1 MSSESSDR
9 PDGKPTS
16 ANETKTPRPSGEIK
30 PTDSAIISAADALYE
45 QGMAHYRRREWH
57 KAREVFTRI
66 KRLQPDRRGID
77 ALLDEIDIFIRLQA
91 MEPGAPA
98 AEASS
103 EAAVRRQDDIT
114 ARSAAATV
122 VKPKRGFPWR
132 LVIII
137 VLVGAVVALYLLTKI
152 PRENEAQRLFNL
164 GQAYYNSGIYDK
176 SVESLESFLAMS
188 PTANAREA
196 EALLEKARPLAEIQ
210 RHYAEYEAVARQ
222 ENWEAA
228 VTELQ
233 LVQARCQK
241 LGYVAD
247 PQIRS
252 RCEATNT
259 ALPALVRRA
268 QLANLFA
275 EGRAQIDAQQWAKA
289 ADIFQRLRGIDPT
302 YRSADVSNYL
312 FVAYLNYGEE
322 LVEVAGNATDQV
334 ELAIDLFE
342 RAAQLRPEDARAADD
357 ASSAK
362 TYLAALRAFHA
373 SNWEALRAYLQRLY
387 EKRSDYAGGRAA
399 SLLCKAYLELGNE
412 AYGKGDKEGA
422 LGFYRQALQIKEC
435 DHTEA
440 EVLEHKVFV
449 ELYPP
454 TATATVTPTETPT
467 PTITDTPLPT
477 DTPSPTSTP
486 QPTNTPT
493 RTPVPPTSTPTPLPP
508 PTHTPL
514 PPPTPVPP
522 TSTPLPPPTR

>member
-9 PDGKPTS
+9 SDGKPTPGD
-16 ANETKTPRPSGEIK
+16 ETKTPRPSGEIK

-45 QGMAHYRRREWH
+45 QGMSHYRRREWH
-57 KAREVFTRI
+57 KAREVFMRI

-77 ALLDEIDIFIRLQA
+77 ALLNEIDIFIRLQS

-98 AEASS
+98 EEKSG
-103 EAAVRRQDDIT
+103 ETTVRRREDT
-114 ARSAAATV
+114 ASHSAAAETAAA
-122 VKPKRGFPWR
+122 PKRSLLWR
-132 LVIII
+132 LAIVILLIGI
-137 VLVGAVVALYLLTKI
+137 VVTFYLLNKL
-152 PRENEAQRLFNL
+152 PQANEAQRLFNL

-176 SVESLESFLAMS
+176 SVESLEGFLAMN
-188 PTANAREA
+188 PTANVREA

-210 RHYAEYEAVARQ
+210 QHYAEYAAVAQQ

-228 VTELQ
+228 VAALQ
-233 LVQARCQK
+233 LVETRCQK

-252 RCEATNT
+252 QCEETT
-259 ALPALVRRA
+259 RVLPTLVRRA
-268 QLANLFA
+268 ELADLFA
-275 EGRAQIDAQQWAKA
+275 EGRAQVDAQEWAQA

-302 YRSADVSNYL
+302 YRRADVSNYL

-322 LVEVAGNATDQV
+322 LLEVAGNATDQV

-342 RAAQLRPEDARAADD
+342 RAVQLRPGDARATED

-373 SNWEALRAYLQRLY
+373 NNWEALRAYMLGLY

-412 AYGKGDKEGA
+412 AYGKGDKEAA
-422 LGFYRQALQIKEC
+422 LAFYRQALQIQEC
-435 DHTEA
+435 DHAEA

-454 TATATVTPTETPT
+454 TATATPTETPT

-486 QPTNTPT
+486 RPTDTPT
-493 RTPVPPTSTPTPLPP
+493 RTRVPPTSTPTPLPP

-522 TSTPLPPPTR
+522 TNTPLPPPTR